1 MKFYEQFEI
10 KQESIFMALS
20 KMTLIMDQQGWKWD
34 TINILIF
41 GYSLNLQIFR
51 IIPIF
56 NPVDP

>member
-10 KQESIFMALS
+10 TQESIFMALS
-20 KMTLIMDQQGWKWD
+20 KMTLIVDQQGWKWD